1 MNRNAPRSQAAR
13 EAASI
18 LGKMIRAKRIKRRMT
33 AAQLA
38 ERAGITRS
46 TLRGIERG
54 ETGTAIGTVFEVA
67 TIAGIHLFGQ
77 SAEALAMHNRRL
89 EEELALLPRSA
100 RIPESMLNNNF

>member
-1 MNRNAPRSQAAR
+1 MDRNAPRSLAAR

-18 LGKMIRAKRIKRRMT
+18 LGKMIRSKRIKRRMT

-38 ERAGITRS
+38 ERAGITRG
-46 TLRGIERG
+46 TLRCIERG

-67 TIAGIHLFGQ
+67 TLVGIQLFGQ
-77 SAEALAMHNRRL
+77 NADELAMHNRRL

-100 RIPESMLNNNF
+100 HFPKSMLDNNF